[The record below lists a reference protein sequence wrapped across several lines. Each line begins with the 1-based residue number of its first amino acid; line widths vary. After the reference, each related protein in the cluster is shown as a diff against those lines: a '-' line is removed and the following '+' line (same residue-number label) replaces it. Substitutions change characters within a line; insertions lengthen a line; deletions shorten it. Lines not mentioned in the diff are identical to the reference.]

1 MRYSRFVRKFH
12 HCPGLRNDLVGYLAF
27 VEQPLSRGQFDWF
40 SAMPLAMTAALLLTS
55 PKFAVKLARDGFRAH
70 LLDLGSIRMIES
82 EESPVA

>member
-1 MRYSRFVRKFH
+1 
-12 HCPGLRNDLVGYLAF
+12 LRNDLVGYLAF